1 MKTMG
6 LFEAKNRFSGVCDEV
21 AKSGEP
27 LVVTRRGKPLV
38 RIVRVDEVLDA
49 TSVWDSVEESVGR
62 YGPLPDDWEL
72 PSRSPQLNRAD
83 PLGDIPS

>member
-1 MKTMG
+1 MG
-6 LFEAKNRFSGVCDEV
+6 LFDAKNCFSGVCDEV

-38 RIVRVDEVLDA
+38 RIVRVEEALDV

-62 YGPLPDDWEL
+62 YGPLLDDWEL
-72 PSRSPQLNRAD
+72 PARNPQLNRSD
-83 PLGDIPS
+83 PLGDFPS

>member
-38 RIVRVDEVLDA
+38 RIVRAEEA
-49 TSVWDSVEESVGR
+49 SEASSVWDSVEESVAR
-62 YGPLPDDWEL
+62 YGPLPDDLEL
-72 PSRSPQLNRAD
+72 PARKPALNRAD
-83 PLGDIPS
+83 PLGEEPS